1 MGTLLAVA
9 AFAAVFAGGAY
20 WSIQREKKRTQALHA
35 LAERLG
41 WTLHPDPPLT
51 VVPGPSRFE
60 LFTSGR
66 RQHIR
71 NHASGERDGRE
82 VAVFDYSYVTG
93 AGKSQTT
100 WQQTV
105 VHVRAP
111 GLALPAFV
119 LRPEHVAHKIGGMF
133 GYQDIDLENDP
144 AFSGQYLL
152 RGEDEAAIRA
162 LFDADVR
169 GFYGRHARSCT
180 EAVGADLFFWR
191 TDRLARPE
199 EVPALMDAALD
210 LAARLGRRAAL
221 RSPGRAADA
230 EPGS

>member
-20 WSIQREKKRTQALHA
+20 WSIQREKKRTLALSV
-35 LAERLG
+35 LAARLG
-41 WTLHPDPPLT
+41 WTLQPDAPLT

-71 NHASGERDGRE
+71 NYAGGTRDGRA

-119 LRPEHVAHKIGGMF
+119 LRPEHVVHKIGGMF
-133 GYQDIDLENDP
+133 GYQDIDVENDP

-152 RGEDEAAIRA
+152 RGEGEAAIRA

-169 GFYGRHARSCT
+169 DFYDRHPKSCT
-180 EAVGADLFFWR
+180 EALGADLFFWR
-191 TDRLARPE
+191 TSRLANPE
-199 EVPALMDAALD
+199 DVPALMDAALD
-210 LAARLGRRAAL
+210 LAARLGRGAPPVATD
-221 RSPGRAADA
+221 ADA
-230 EPGS
+230 APAP

>member
-20 WSIQREKKRTQALHA
+20 WSIQREKKRTLALSI

-41 WTLHPDPPLT
+41 WTLQLDAPLT

-71 NHASGERDGRE
+71 NYAGGTRDGRE
-82 VAVFDYSYVTG
+82 MAVFDYSYVTG

-105 VHVRAP
+105 VHVRVP
-111 GLALPAFV
+111 ELALPAFV
-119 LRPEHVAHKIGGMF
+119 LRPEHVVHKIGGMF
-133 GYQDIDLENDP
+133 GYQDIDVESDP

-169 GFYGRHARSCT
+169 DFYGRHPKSCT
-180 EAVGADLFFWR
+180 EAMGADLFFWR
-191 TDRLARPE
+191 TGRLAKPE
-199 EVPALMDAALD
+199 GVPGLMNAALD
-210 LAARLGRRAAL
+210 LAARVSRHAPPAATD
-221 RSPGRAADA
+221 ADA
-230 EPGS
+230 DPAP